1 MVDQFHMKGSSQFA
15 LFHSLARSAPPLPSQ
30 STMAAKGVYVKEAHT
45 EGRGSLVYTPD
56 GRCVRHR
63 REHYS
68 RARSHLS
75 AHVRATAFSHM
86 SHLSLSRRYVLTAGA
101 DTFVKVFDADNLTA
115 EPRTIE
121 HHDDAVT
128 ALAIDP
134 KGKHIATGTASHL
147 ASYFKFPACE
157 FEKHLARAQSPVQHV
172 AFDSKGRTLAV
183 GADDG
188 VIRLAITNVPTG
200 QQGGVALLKGHTDA
214 VLCVAFDPRGEYLAS
229 SSADGTVRIWDISDE
244 PTTVKTVRIA
254 TRVQPG
260 SSQRL
265 RVAWHPSGSSL
276 AIPYLNGVQLLER
289 GTWSVE
295 TTAMVGGHSKEV
307 SLVAW
312 SRNGQ
317 YFATAG
323 LDRQVFVWQRSTS
336 ESLDR
341 YKADAVPTDLAWSPR
356 DNALAFVD
364 EQGQLGNWRSVVP
377 SHLPSPV
384 GEDIASTTAA
394 AAAEAALN
402 APPPP
407 MAAAPRVEAP
417 APTGAAAPS
426 APSAGGSAAETTMF
440 SLGQGTD
447 DIMADDLL
455 DAAVDAAEAAGGGG
469 GGGGSKRRLRKV
481 AHDSD
486 DGGFSDHDDDE
497 AAEAALLAAEIAKKT
512 GAHGKAAAQA
522 LVAAG
527 GSHGGTARGALA
539 ALSAAAALSGGAP
552 LQEVLHSSATPAK
565 NGRRFLLWNMTGMVL
580 SRDETVYSAIEVE
593 FNSTDKHRTVRL
605 TDHYGFSMAALDD
618 TAVMFASRSGHGNP
632 STIVYRPLASWAPN
646 SEWQVQLDKGEE
658 TLAIALGHKFA
669 AIATSHRYLRIL
681 SHTGA
686 QRSTICIAGP
696 LVALAAH
703 GGVCAVV
710 THLGRAAGS
719 TDQSMQL
726 SLYDLR
732 ETSRPVRMAAA
743 PVPLSEGATLRWL
756 GFSESG
762 VLSSVDSAGLVRS
775 CLRSYNFEWVPVLD
789 TNTIKKSKSEHHWV
803 VGLTDKDL
811 LAVLCKADDPAEAY
825 PATLPRPLVTNLA
838 LQMPLACTEPAE
850 PAIERERLLGSLMLN
865 EYRASAADNGTDQD
879 DVVQEAMVRGFTKL
893 DASILKLMAS
903 ACKHER
909 NARALDLALELKLPK
924 SLQGALKLANH
935 YKLGPL
941 ADRISKL
948 MEARFADGDEEMDA
962 ADVEEAPAAPP
973 RMLGARPAAAPPAAP
988 AAAAPAPAPMR
999 SEQQKKAAQEEDA
1012 DDEHA
1017 DDDGAHDAPR
1027 VPLNPF
1033 GKANAAS
1040 KAAAEATSK
1049 GPKRTLPVTAV
1060 GAKKSKA

>member
-1 MVDQFHMKGSSQFA
+1 
-15 LFHSLARSAPPLPSQ
+15 
-30 STMAAKGVYVKEAHT
+30 MAAKGVYVKEAHT

-56 GRCVRHR
+56 G
-63 REHYS
+63 
-68 RARSHLS
+68 
-75 AHVRATAFSHM
+75 
-86 SHLSLSRRYVLTAGA
+86 RYVLTAGA

-276 AIPYLNGVQLLER
+276 AIPYLTGVQLLER

-295 TTAMVGGHSKEV
+295 TTAMVSGHSKEV

-455 DAAVDAAEAAGGGG
+455 DAAVDAAEAAGGGGG

-973 RMLGARPAAAPPAAP
+973 RMLGARPAAAPAAPP

-1049 GPKRTLPVTAV
+1049 GPKRTLPVTAAV